1 MKKRDREPMSSDES
15 EYEDGDQSVTQ
26 KSQVDAQTERSSKK
40 RPRQSPAQ
48 LASVL
53 GDTGLPDGIS
63 IVSTGHEEELAIQPI
78 ETSKDLI
85 EQPELAQDELKLIPS
100 RGYSMIINGASGT
113 GKSTLLANYATNP
126 HFFGKSE
133 KRPQGWFDKIFLFS
147 PTADGDDIQK
157 ALGIPKSHVCN
168 DMDEAPQWLSLI
180 LKSQKEKLAGG
191 GKAHKVSQYW
201 FIFDDVIG
209 ETKFMKETTFLQC
222 WYMVRHRNATTTCCT
237 QHYKRLPKVCRQQ
250 ASFIHF
256 FAGNQQEVE
265 QIVEDFAPPRY
276 TKSEFRSLVTYAT
289 LQQYDFLTVC
299 MKVGWVNR
307 FRHNLGQILRLDR
320 LVGYQKKDKKPGQKG
335 TEDSGKK
342 KDSGT
347 SISVSQDNTS
357 KKPKRISQTKFG
369 DVNVQEAIET
379 ILRSYIQK
387 YEWKNEQKASGL
399 H

>member
-1 MKKRDREPMSSDES
+1 MKKRFNADEPEDDDENDMGQRRTLETKKFRSQKHRRESLTD
-15 EYEDGDQSVTQ
+15 
-26 KSQVDAQTERSSKK
+26 
-40 RPRQSPAQ
+40 
-48 LASVL
+48 VL
-53 GDTGLPDGIS
+53 GDTGLPDGITV
-63 IVSTGHEEELAIQPI
+63 VSSGHEAELEIKPI

-100 RGYSMIINGASGT
+100 RGYSIIINGASGT

-126 HFFGKSE
+126 NFFGPSKA
-133 KRPQGWFDKIFLFS
+133 RPKGWFDKIFLFS
-147 PTADGDDIQK
+147 PTADGDDVQK
-157 ALGIPKSHVCN
+157 ALGIPKSHVCS

-180 LKSQKEKLAGG
+180 LKSQKEKLSGG

-209 ETKFMKETTFLQC
+209 ETKFMKEKTFLQC

-276 TKSEFRSLVTYAT
+276 TKNEFRNLVTYAT
-289 LQQYDFLTVC
+289 IQQFDFLTVC

-307 FRHNLGQILRLDR
+307 FRHNLGEILRLER
-320 LVGYQKKDKKPGQKG
+320 LVPYQKDDKKH
-335 TEDSGKK
+335 GKQNDGATK
-342 KDSGT
+342 ESPT
-347 SISVSQDNTS
+347 SISVSKNNLV
-357 KKPKRISQTKFG
+357 KPPQRISQTKFA

-379 ILRSYIQK
+379 ILRSFIQK
-387 YEWKNEQKASGL
+387 HEWQNEQKASGL